1 MFWNW
6 NLEVY
11 VKVRFL
17 KQMSAFYLSLQL
29 KLKTDKAFCRAQVCL
44 FQFYSLKYE
53 RNMITLNILP
63 VCVCVCVYVCVCAQS
78 CLTLCDPID
87 CGLAGSSVHGIV
99 QARILEWVAISY
111 SRDLPEQ
118 GIKPMIPRASCIAGG
133 LLTTAPPGKYLNSHR
148 KNCLAWP
155 TGAKGNL
162 FQIYWFED
170 LWSAGIMMCF

>member
-63 VCVCVCVYVCVCAQS
+63 VCVCVCVCMCVCVC
-78 CLTLCDPID
+78 LCSVMSDSLRPYRLWPGRFL
-87 CGLAGSSVHGIV
+87 CPWNCPGKNTGVGCHFVLQGSSWKRDQTHDSPSLLHCR
-99 QARILEWVAISY
+99 RITYHCTSWEVS
-111 SRDLPEQ
+111 
-118 GIKPMIPRASCIAGG
+118 
-133 LLTTAPPGKYLNSHR
+133 
-148 KNCLAWP
+148 
-155 TGAKGNL
+155 
-162 FQIYWFED
+162 
-170 LWSAGIMMCF
+170 

>member
-1 MFWNW
+1 MC
-6 NLEVY
+6 
-11 VKVRFL
+11 
-17 KQMSAFYLSLQL
+17 AFYLRLQL
-29 KLKTDKAFCRAQVCL
+29 KLKTDKAFCRARLPFPVLFFKIWKKHEYIEHTTCVC
-44 FQFYSLKYE
+44 
-53 RNMITLNILP
+53 

-148 KNCLAWP
+148 KNWLAWP

-162 FQIYWFED
+162 FQIYWFVD